1 MKRESLY
8 LQGGL
13 ALNSWYAE
21 TEATRNGRKQ
31 SWFARDAQ
39 SPSRTGVARETRAL
53 PGGRR
58 RAREGGYRADK
69 IVDAELMLGFVIDS
83 IVVLS
88 RASRHVDDAKIPNSW
103 NSGQLFLLLGS
114 GADPPRDHCCCR
126 DWGCGCLAKRH
137 AECLPLGL
145 RRSSSLQRLPRWL
158 RGGEQTRGRLCAS
171 RRSGANATRSGC
183 ARATGG

>member
-1 MKRESLY
+1 MVCARRAKSEPDWRCTRDART
-8 LQGGL
+8 L
-13 ALNSWYAE
+13 AGRQC
-21 TEATRNGRKQ
+21 ATR
-31 SWFARDAQ
+31 
-39 SPSRTGVARETRAL
+39 
-53 PGGRR
+53 GRR
-58 RAREGGYRADK
+58 KAGEGGYRADK